1 MQVRAAPYPPPHTES
16 QIPTLRALPLSPPTL
31 SLRCSHID
39 WHMAA
44 GLVLTFISAADR
56 LAIEGASF
64 VNIPADM
71 MDQCMADSTNMTD
84 PNEHNGE

>member
-1 MQVRAAPYPPPHTES
+1 
-16 QIPTLRALPLSPPTL
+16 
-31 SLRCSHID
+31 
-39 WHMAA
+39 MAA